1 MPCKRGKHPSSKA
14 QRKERGRFCIILDF
28 SKIMQTRLVQ
38 IIRQI
43 IFQLKRRFS
52 SFRNFFTESFFFL
65 VFGFFSGNFFGT
77 FLSSIRE
84 VLPWDGFIII
94 VLLGG
99 SEVISANLLKQSGT
113 PSLFLRSLNSWKIGV
128 LLGFFIDAFKV
139 GS

>member
-1 MPCKRGKHPSSKA
+1 
-14 QRKERGRFCIILDF
+14 
-28 SKIMQTRLVQ
+28 MQTRLVQ

-52 SFRNFFTESFFFL
+52 NFRKFFTESFFFL
-65 VFGFFSGNFFGT
+65 IFGFFSGNFFGS
-77 FLSSIRE
+77 FLATLRE

-94 VLLGG
+94 SLLIG
-99 SEVISANLLKQSGT
+99 SEFISARLLKQVGNQS
-113 PSLFLRSLNSWKIGV
+113 FVMRSLNSWKIGV